1 MVWQMFLD
9 VFPTVEPRHHVAD
22 LKKNNASCEFL
33 RHFFGAGRTVSAA
46 VQIVPYGAV
55 VAKACEY
62 LNDACP
68 SDRET
73 SRGVKN

>member
-1 MVWQMFLD
+1 MVWQIFLD
-9 VFPTVEPRHHVAD
+9 LFPTVAPRHHVAD
-22 LKKNNASCEFL
+22 LKKTTCEFL
-33 RHFFGAGRTVSAA
+33 HHIFGAGRTVSAA

-62 LNDACP
+62 LNEACP